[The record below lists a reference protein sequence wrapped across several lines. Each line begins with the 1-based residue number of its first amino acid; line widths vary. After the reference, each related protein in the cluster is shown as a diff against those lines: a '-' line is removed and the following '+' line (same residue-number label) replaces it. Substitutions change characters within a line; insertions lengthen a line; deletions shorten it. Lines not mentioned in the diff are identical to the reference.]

1 MNRLQIKNKFKHRP
15 LLTVSEFS
23 FQIALL
29 YENDKRVKIK
39 EADLVELIR
48 KGIIISNDKQLIP
61 SFELIR
67 LHPDELLDAQQFMSN
82 AGLTETELEKAI
94 STKEIEAVTIGNKMM
109 IRKNELRRY
118 LKTKGLQMVY
128 NIEDLF
134 RLLDELFEENAIK
147 WNDETF
153 SSRERTADFLVNDPD
168 ENLVGYVENLKVPMG
183 DVLEFGCGHG
193 RNAVYMA
200 KNNSRVDAFD
210 MAPAGIAW
218 ANEYA
223 ATQQVAVNFG
233 VSSIYDLRDGGST
246 YDFIYD
252 HGCFH
257 HQPPHRRLSY
267 VELAKKKLRKNGHL
281 SIVFFNK
288 VVSDHTD
295 MEMYRSY
302 STKEGVPYAEEQI
315 MKIFGAS
322 FDIIEYRE
330 MENHHVGKY
339 GRSYLSTVL
348 MRKKD

>member
-1 MNRLQIKNKFKHRP
+1 MNRVQIKNKFKQKP
-15 LLTVSEFS
+15 LLTVREFS
-23 FQIALL
+23 FQIARL
-29 YENDKRVKIK
+29 YRNDKRVKIK
-39 EADLVELIR
+39 NADLIELIG
-48 KGIIISNDKQLIP
+48 KEYIITNDKQLIP

-67 LHPDELLDAQQFMSN
+67 LHPDELLDVQQFLLYT
-82 AGLTETELEKAI
+82 GLTETELEKAI
-94 STKEIEAVTIGNKMM
+94 LTKEIESMTIGNKLM
-109 IRKNELRRY
+109 IRKNELRKY

-128 NIEDLF
+128 NIEDLY

-147 WNDETF
+147 WNDDTF
-153 SSRERTADFLVNDPD
+153 STRERTADFLVNDPD
-168 ENLVGYVENLKVPMG
+168 ENLVGYVENLNIPMG
-183 DVLEFGCGHG
+183 DVLELGCGHG

-200 KNNSRVDAFD
+200 KNNSRVDAVD
-210 MAPAGIAW
+210 RAPAGIAW

-223 ATQQVAVNFG
+223 AAQQVAVNFW
-233 VSSIYDLRDGGST
+233 VSSIYDLMESSTT

-267 VELAKKKLRKNGHL
+267 VDLIKKKLRRNGHL

-302 STKEGVPYAEEQI
+302 STKDGIPYTEEQVR
-315 MKIFGAS
+315 KIFGTG
-322 FDIIEYRE
+322 FDIIQYRE
-330 MENHHVGKY
+330 MEDHHAEKY
-339 GRSYLSTVL
+339 GRNYLSTIL